1 MTDIQT
7 VQPTPMEEIT
17 VRLGDLGLAPENL
30 RFHEPA
36 DDGVPQLAET
46 VLAAG
51 VLVPPIVR
59 AGRKGE
65 PAFMTLDGRRRRFSL
80 LFLRDRGDINDDHP
94 VVCKLAVTQAQ
105 RAAAIVLPNAEV
117 A

>member
-1 MTDIQT
+1 MTDIQSAS
-7 VQPTPMEEIT
+7 VTPMDDIT

-30 RFHEPA
+30 RFQEPA

-51 VLVPPIVR
+51 VLIPPIVR

-65 PAFMTLDGRRRRFSL
+65 QPFMALDGRRRRFAL
-80 LFLRDRGDINDDHP
+80 LALRDRGDLDDDYP
-94 VVCKLAVTQAQ
+94 VVCKLAVSKGQQ
-105 RAAAIVLPNAEV
+105 AAAIVLSLIHI
-117 A
+117 